1 MPNLRTFALCLAA
14 ILVSGASLQAQADRR
29 LQIAVTPKWS
39 YYLASNEL
47 GSAGAEGAEPIDTEG
62 TSKAAFGAAID
73 FTRTGSFL
81 GLRISGDRVSDVP
94 LERDDLETG
103 GRMNLTMVS
112 ASALVNLW
120 TPPMTGLF
128 HTYLYAGAGLKFYE
142 FETGNAAVPQL
153 SGNRSTPTLHFG
165 GGTFLRLPPLQIVI
179 EGAVYPS
186 WFNAD
191 DPELTTSGQ
200 LQTDFFVHLGLRIP
214 LR

>member
-1 MPNLRTFALCLAA
+1 MGNLRRVTHCLAA
-14 ILVSGASLQAQADRR
+14 ILVSATSLQAQAERG
-29 LQIAVTPKWS
+29 LQIAITPKVS
-39 YYLASNEL
+39 YFLASNEL
-47 GSAGAEGAEPIDTEG
+47 GSAGSEAADPVDTEA
-62 TSKAAFGAAID
+62 TSKIAFGAAID
-73 FTRTGSFL
+73 FTRVGSFL

-103 GRMNLTMVS
+103 GTMNLTMIS

-128 HTYLYAGAGLKFYE
+128 HTYLYAGAGLKHYQ
-142 FETGNAAVPQL
+142 FEEGGAAVPQL
-153 SGNRSTPTLHFG
+153 NGNRTTPTLHFG

-200 LQTDFFVHLGLRIP
+200 LQTDFFAHFGLRIP
-214 LR
+214 IR